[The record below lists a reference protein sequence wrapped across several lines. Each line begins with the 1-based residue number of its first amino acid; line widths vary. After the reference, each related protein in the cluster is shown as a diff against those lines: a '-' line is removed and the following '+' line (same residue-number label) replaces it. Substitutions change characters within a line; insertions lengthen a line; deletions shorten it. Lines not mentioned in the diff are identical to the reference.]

1 MRDLTSF
8 PYSKF
13 MKTTLYFI
21 QEDTV
26 ELGLGQSHGK
36 YTTAPLAHGYSIGHG
51 KSREKH
57 NCHKSRYPYILKIQI
72 CTILSVI
79 VVFFIIEEPV

>member
-8 PYSKF
+8 PYIKF

-21 QEDTV
+21 QEITV

-36 YTTAPLAHGYSIGHG
+36 YTTAPLAHGYGIGHG
-51 KSREKH
+51 NVEKITAVTKAGVLTYSKYKYGLF
-57 NCHKSRYPYILKIQI
+57 CQSLWSFS
-72 CTILSVI
+72 L
-79 VVFFIIEEPV
+79 